1 MAVWRAGVTGA
12 VGEDAV
18 DGTLLASEELA
29 QRCALS
35 TSPSHNRLLEEE
47 RQQLDLRNRT
57 SGPQRRVHV
66 T

>member
-35 TSPSHNRLLEEE
+35 TSPSHNSSKLRKVIGRRAAAARLKKPD
-47 RQQLDLRNRT
+47 QW
-57 SGPQRRVHV
+57 SSA
-66 T
+66 